1 MKHLVIIVLSA
12 FLLISCNKKYNKS
25 NDTIII
31 IGAGM
36 SGLAA
41 AKELTENGVENVII
55 LEAQDRVG
63 GRVRTD
69 YSLGVAFDEG
79 ASWIHGP
86 DGRNPITDLATSA
99 GITTFLTDDDNA
111 IVYNTDG
118 TAYSDSYYAQQDS
131 DFEDAIK
138 AIENGGTQNQS
149 FETVYSSLYSDKV
162 NNAFWKFMLSS
173 YIEFDTGGDI
183 SKLTSKYFY
192 DDSSYSGD
200 DVIVTNGYDK
210 LPEMLAKNLD
220 IRYNQK
226 VTKIDYNKNNKII
239 VTASGQEFEADVVIC
254 TVPLGVLKKGVITFS
269 PELSDEK
276 QEAISQLE
284 MGSINKFLLVWDT
297 PFWDVDKQY
306 IGYTPQEKGK
316 FNFYLNMSK
325 FTSANALMT
334 FAFGDYGKTTETM
347 SDTEVIAKIMTHL
360 RNMYGQTIP
369 EPTDM
374 LRTKWGS
381 NEFTYGS
388 YSFVTVGGSSEAYNT
403 LAESVDD
410 RLYFAGEHT
419 SFKYRSTVHGAY
431 NSGIDAA
438 SELLKRFR
446 K

>member
-1 MKHLVIIVLSA
+1 MKQLIIIFLAA
-12 FLLISCNKKYNKS
+12 FALISCNKKYKKS
-25 NDTIII
+25 KDTVIV

-41 AKELTENGVENVII
+41 AKELIDNGVVNVIV

-86 DGRNPITDLATSA
+86 DGRNPITDLASSA
-99 GITTFLTDDDNA
+99 GAETFFTDDDNV

-118 TAYSDSYYAQQDS
+118 TVYTDAYYTQQDA

-138 AIENGGTQNQS
+138 AIENAGTEDKS
-149 FETVYSSLYSDKV
+149 WETVYSSLYSSKV
-162 NNAFWKFMLSS
+162 EDPFWKFMVSS

-183 SKLTSKYFY
+183 GKLTSKYFY
-192 DDSSYSGD
+192 DDSEYSGD
-200 DVIVTNGYDK
+200 DVIITNGYDK
-210 LPEMLAKNLD
+210 IPEMLAKDLD

-239 VTASGQEFEADVVIC
+239 VTASGQEFEADAVIC
-254 TVPLGVLKKGVITFS
+254 TVPLGVLKKDVITFS

-276 QEAISQLE
+276 KEAISQLD
-284 MGSINKFLLVWDT
+284 MGSINKFLLVWDA
-297 PFWDVDKQY
+297 PFWDTDKQY

-316 FNFYLNMSK
+316 FNFYLNVSK
-325 FTSANALMT
+325 FTTVNALMT
-334 FAFGDYGKTTETM
+334 FAFGDYGLTTESM
-347 SDTEVIAKIMTHL
+347 SDEEVIDAIMVHL
-360 RNMYGQTIP
+360 RNMYGQTTP
-369 EPTDM
+369 DPTEM
-374 LRTKWGS
+374 LRTKWS
-381 NEFTYGS
+381 ENEFTYGS
-388 YSFVTVGGSSEAYNT
+388 YSFVAFGGSSEAYNT

-431 NSGIDAA
+431 NSGVDAA
-438 SELLKRFR
+438 SELLKRF
-446 K
+446 KK